1 MRQILTTDLSCPT
14 TKSSVVFTHKF
25 CNFAPKKLFA
35 IILQR
40 MISYLQ
46 IENLTKSYGDRML
59 FADVTFGINEGDKV
73 GLIAKNGTG
82 KTTLLSI
89 IAGKEDYDSGR
100 IVFNND
106 IRVGYLEQVP
116 SFQSS
121 KSVIDTCIEGD
132 EPLAIAVRNYEHA
145 LHNGNSDA
153 MTAAIQEMD
162 NCKAWDYED
171 RFKQILSMLKI
182 TDINQPIEQ
191 LSGGQI
197 KRVALAKILINEPNL
212 LILDEP
218 TNHLD
223 IDMIEWLENYLSRNR
238 MAILM
243 VTHDRYFLDKVC
255 NKIVEIDNEKVYSYN
270 GKYNYFLE
278 KRIERLDAQN
288 AELARAK
295 NLYRT
300 ELEWMRR
307 QPQARG
313 SKARYRINAFHEL
326 QDKVSTKVNNKTL
339 DINIKSSYI
348 GSKIFVAHN
357 VSKSFGENVIVKDFS
372 YIFARYEKL
381 GIVGNNGAGKSSFIK
396 LLLNEYQPDNGFFE
410 IGETVRFGYY
420 SQEGIT
426 FNESKK
432 VIDSVREIAE
442 HIHFDEKTSYSAS
455 QFLNLFLFSAKD
467 QQKLISKL
475 SGGEKRRLYLA
486 TVLMRQPN
494 FLILDEPTN
503 DLDIVTLEVL
513 EDYISKFKG
522 CVIIISHD
530 RFFMDRTVDHI
541 FVFEGNGVIKDFPGN
556 YSEYREWKQENDKL
570 KDAENPKEQQKAKAS
585 NAEKNRNSNKLTFK
599 ERKEFEELTKE
610 LDSLNNEKQEIETI
624 FSNGSNTAD
633 LDRLAKRYNEL
644 KSIIDEKEYRWLELS
659 EKE

>member
-1 MRQILTTDLSCPT
+1 
-14 TKSSVVFTHKF
+14 
-25 CNFAPKKLFA
+25 
-35 IILQR
+35 
-40 MISYLQ
+40 
-46 IENLTKSYGDRML
+46 ML
-59 FADVTFGINEGDKV
+59 FADVTFGINEGEKV

-570 KDAENPKEQQKAKAS
+570 KDADKPKEQQKAKAS

>member
-1 MRQILTTDLSCPT
+1 MPH
-14 TKSSVVFTHKF
+14 HKKAVLF
-25 CNFAPKKLFA
+25 LHINFVTLPRKKLFA

-59 FADVTFGINEGDKV
+59 FADVTFGINEGEKV

-171 RFKQILSMLKI
+171 RFKQILSLLKI

-467 QQKLISKL
+467 QQKLIAKL

-570 KDAENPKEQQKAKAS
+570 KDAEKPKEQQKAKAS

>member
-1 MRQILTTDLSCPT
+1 
-14 TKSSVVFTHKF
+14 
-25 CNFAPKKLFA
+25 
-35 IILQR
+35 
-40 MISYLQ
+40 
-46 IENLTKSYGDRML
+46 ML
-59 FADVTFGINEGDKV
+59 FADVTFGINEGEKV

-455 QFLNLFLFSAKD
+455 QILNLFLFSAKD
-467 QQKLISKL
+467 QQKLIAKL

-570 KDAENPKEQQKAKAS
+570 KDAEKPKEQQKAKAS

-599 ERKEFEELTKE
+599 ERKEFEELTKD
-610 LDSLNNEKQEIETI
+610 LDLLNNEKQEIETI

>member
-1 MRQILTTDLSCPT
+1 
-14 TKSSVVFTHKF
+14 
-25 CNFAPKKLFA
+25 
-35 IILQR
+35 
-40 MISYLQ
+40 
-46 IENLTKSYGDRML
+46 ML

-121 KSVIDTCIEGD
+121 KSVIDTCIEGN

-300 ELEWMRR
+300 ELEWIRR

-570 KDAENPKEQQKAKAS
+570 KDADKPKEQQKAKAS

-610 LDSLNNEKQEIETI
+610 LDSLNNEKQEIETV
-624 FSNGSNTAD
+624 FSIGSNTAD

>member
-1 MRQILTTDLSCPT
+1 
-14 TKSSVVFTHKF
+14 
-25 CNFAPKKLFA
+25 
-35 IILQR
+35 
-40 MISYLQ
+40 
-46 IENLTKSYGDRML
+46 ML

-570 KDAENPKEQQKAKAS
+570 KDAEKPKEQQKAKAS

>member
-1 MRQILTTDLSCPT
+1 
-14 TKSSVVFTHKF
+14 
-25 CNFAPKKLFA
+25 
-35 IILQR
+35 
-40 MISYLQ
+40 
-46 IENLTKSYGDRML
+46 ML

-121 KSVIDTCIEGD
+121 KSVIDTCIEGN

-300 ELEWMRR
+300 ELEWIRR

-467 QQKLISKL
+467 QQKLIAKL

-570 KDAENPKEQQKAKAS
+570 KDADKPKEQQKAKAS

-610 LDSLNNEKQEIETI
+610 LDSLNNEKQEIETV
-624 FSNGSNTAD
+624 FSIGSNTAD

>member
-1 MRQILTTDLSCPT
+1 
-14 TKSSVVFTHKF
+14 
-25 CNFAPKKLFA
+25 
-35 IILQR
+35 
-40 MISYLQ
+40 
-46 IENLTKSYGDRML
+46 ML

-475 SGGEKRRLYLA
+475 SVAEKRRLYLA

-570 KDAENPKEQQKAKAS
+570 KDAEKPKEQQKAKAS

-599 ERKEFEELTKE
+599 ERKEFEELTKD
-610 LDSLNNEKQEIETI
+610 LDLLNNEKQEIETI

-633 LDRLAKRYNEL
+633 LDRLAKRYKEL

>member
-1 MRQILTTDLSCPT
+1 MPH
-14 TKSSVVFTHKF
+14 HKKAVLF
-25 CNFAPKKLFA
+25 LHINFVTLPRKKLFA

-467 QQKLISKL
+467 QQKLIAKL

-570 KDAENPKEQQKAKAS
+570 KDAEKPKEQQKTKDS